1 MSNRPPTKPRRRVRQ
16 PATPP
21 PSPAAEPTAPRVDWR
36 RVQWATVLLSALYVW
51 VLGLAVA
58 FVGFQTGLAQS
69 REFAPA
75 LMLLVALAA
84 FWIANRA
91 ALRAGQQPLLHGLL
105 VGLLVGLGGL
115 VLSAATGSVGV
126 PELAAGLLQ
135 TLGGLL
141 GGRVAQ
147 RMLAGR
153 PSSRT

>member
-16 PATPP
+16 PTAPS
-21 PSPAAEPTAPRVDWR
+21 PSPAAAAPQAQRVDWR
-36 RVQWATVLLSALYVW
+36 RIQWATVLLSALYVW

-58 FVGFQTGLAQS
+58 FIGFQTGLAQN
-69 REFAPA
+69 RDFAPA

-84 FWIANRA
+84 FWIGSRA

-115 VLSAATGSVGV
+115 VLSVATTGFGV
-126 PELAAGLLQ
+126 PELAAALLQ

-147 RMLAGR
+147 RMIARILS
-153 PSSRT
+153 P